1 MALSQRKLNSVRAN
15 AQKSTGPKTP
25 AGKAAVSLNAVTH
38 GLSAQTVV
46 LHNEPAAEYEA
57 ELNHYL
63 AHFQPLGKPEC
74 DLVRQLAAAHWRL
87 ARYAAVESA
96 LLENQM
102 AKDEQWIDEHFTEVD
117 EIHRLA
123 FAFDSLAGAN
133 SALAL
138 LNRYQARLHRE
149 YQKILNALTEMQTAR
164 SSKEVKLQNKPNPRI
179 EHSAPKLLT
188 ISPPDES
195 AAPSNQQP
203 NQPETRPERETRN
216 QQRETS

>member
-57 ELNHYL
+57 ELNHYH

-149 YQKILNALTEMQTAR
+149 YQKILNALQEMQTAR
-164 SSKEVKLQNKPNPRI
+164 RTQDVKLPSEPNPI
-179 EHSAPKLLT
+179 SEHSAALKLLT
-188 ISPPDES
+188 SEEP
-195 AAPSNQQP
+195 QHHV
-203 NQPETRPERETRN
+203 PEC
-216 QQRETS
+216 